1 MKRNFSSLLLV
12 LLMSSVAIA
21 AAQSSP
27 SLSTKTYSSSAKARA
42 AARHKTAAK
51 HRRKLTPAQRLAL
64 ARRAQRA
71 RRAFVASSELKP
83 MAQQLL
89 EVRTPAGYAGVE
101 AYARKHPASDAGSL
115 AWLVI
120 AYAHYT
126 DREFDKAVPAFQKA
140 QTHAGELGDYCAY
153 FLANSYLAQGESQ
166 PGLELLKTFAARYP
180 DSPFARDAALLY
192 ASALITT
199 GDANQAIAALE
210 PYANDAGPDLEL
222 ARARAY
228 LKAGET
234 EKGAALLRRIYLM
247 APASPQALDAKSEI
261 DKLPAGS
268 FAPPSF
274 TELRDR
280 AAALANAKRYYD
292 ATVEYRSLLG
302 NAPVIKIAEVQ
313 SLLAEALYKNNSR
326 NEARALFQKIPD
338 DTDEA
343 AARRN
348 YYLLEMARSDGDE
361 AQVRAILDRMRA
373 NTPTSSFLQQ
383 ALVSA
388 GNMYLLKKDLG
399 NAEPLYREIA
409 QRFPESRMAAAMHW
423 KAAWLAL
430 RQGKSDEARQ
440 QFEEQISNYPDSGE
454 VAPAVYWRGRLAEE
468 EHDLPRARA
477 YYRKEI
483 ERFRNY
489 YYAEL
494 ARTRLA
500 ALGEGET
507 AVEPLLARIPQPG
520 APRFVEEA
528 APSDDL
534 RLQRARLLENAAMYD
549 FAVRELQL
557 SKEEDGGS
565 WQNREIARVYQA
577 AGKYD
582 RALEAL
588 KRAVPSYFAL
598 DLNALPRSY
607 WEALFPRPY
616 WPDLTR
622 YASANDL
629 DPFLVASLIRQES
642 EFNPTVV
649 SYANAWGLMQV
660 LPSTGSKLA
669 HEMKIGRFNSDQ
681 LLVPA
686 TNLQL
691 GTHYFRALVDRFGGK
706 VEYALAAYNAGPERV
721 DDWLASGSYRDT
733 AEFVESIPFTQTR
746 EYVQAIMR
754 NAMVYRQLYAAD
766 AAPRKSAATFA
777 KADGDSR
784 N

>member
-1 MKRNFSSLLLV
+1 MAEQLF
-12 LLMSSVAIA
+12 A
-21 AAQSSP
+21 A
-27 SLSTKTYSSSAKARA
+27 
-42 AARHKTAAK
+42 
-51 HRRKLTPAQRLAL
+51 
-64 ARRAQRA
+64 
-71 RRAFVASSELKP
+71 
-83 MAQQLL
+83 
-89 EVRTPAGYAGVE
+89 RTPAAYAGVE
-101 AYARKHPASDAGSL
+101 AYARKHPATDEASL

-120 AYAHYT
+120 GYAHYN
-126 DREFDKAVPAFQKA
+126 DKEFDKAIPAFQKA
-140 QTHAGELGDYCAY
+140 ETHAGELGDYCAY
-153 FLANSYLAQGESQ
+153 FLANSYFALGQSQ
-166 PGLELLKTFAARYP
+166 PGLDLMKTFAARYP
-180 DSPFARDAALLY
+180 DSQFARDAALLY

-199 GDANQAIAALE
+199 GDPQTAIATLA
-210 PYANDAGPDLEL
+210 PYASDTNPDMEL

-228 LKAGET
+228 LKAGDN
-234 EKGAALLRRIYLM
+234 EKGIALLRKIYFT
-247 APASPQALDAKSEI
+247 APASPQAVDAKAQI
-261 DKLPAGS
+261 DSLPAGA
-268 FAPPSF
+268 FAAPTY
-274 TELRDR
+274 TEARDR
-280 AAALANAKRYYD
+280 AEAFVNAKRYYD
-292 ATVEYRSLLG
+292 ATVEYRTLLG

-313 SLLAEALYKNNSR
+313 ALLAEALYKNNNR
-326 NEARALFQKIPD
+326 NDAKALFQKIPD
-338 DTDEA
+338 EADES

-361 AQVRAILDRMRA
+361 TQVRALLDRMRA
-373 NTPTSSFLQQ
+373 ATPTSSFLQL

-388 GNMYLLKKDLG
+388 GNMYLLKKDFA

-409 QRFPESRMAAAMHW
+409 QRFPQSRMAASMHW

-430 RQGKSDEARQ
+430 RQGKSDEAKT
-440 QFEEQISNYPDSGE
+440 QFEEQIRDYPDSTE
-454 VAPAVYWRGRLAEE
+454 VSPAVYWLARLAED

-477 YYRKEI
+477 FYRKET

-494 ARTRLA
+494 ARIRLE
-500 ALGEGET
+500 ALGQGEVAT
-507 AVEPLLARIPQPG
+507 EPLLARIPQPA
-520 APRFVEEA
+520 APRFVDEP
-528 APSDDL
+528 APADNL
-534 RLQRARLLENAAMYD
+534 RFQRAKLLENGAMYD

-557 SKEEDGGS
+557 AASEGDSDDGGRG
-565 WQNREIARVYQA
+565 WVNREIARVYQA

-588 KRAVPSYFAL
+588 KHAVPTYFAL
-598 DLNALPRSY
+598 NLDALPRSY
-607 WEALFPRPY
+607 WEALFPRPF
-616 WPDLTR
+616 WSDLMR
-622 YASANDL
+622 YATANEL

-721 DDWLASGSYRDT
+721 DDWLANGHYRDT
-733 AEFVESIPFTQTR
+733 ADFVESIPFTQTR
-746 EYVQAIMR
+746 EYVQAILR
-754 NAMVYRQLYAAD
+754 NALVYRQLYGAGAT
-766 AAPRKSAATFA
+766 AQQKSAATMA
-777 KADGDSR
+777 KADSDQK